1 MAEVFSFP
9 EGRLYLWQAY
19 TGVTASAN
27 ATSGTAI
34 AFAQDST
41 LAFAYGWSDFPNADG
56 SYVRGY
62 TEQHVSLSISHL
74 FGDMAT
80 FKLANSRS
88 ALNARFE
95 AYNSG
100 MSASAQ
106 WTLYSGVV
114 DTFNVVQ
121 SDNASFKASMT
132 FHANI
137 WSAVGQ

>member
-1 MAEVFSFP
+1 MAEVYSFP

-27 ATSGTAI
+27 ATSGSSI

-41 LAFAYGWSDFPNADG
+41 LAFAYGWADFPNADG

-62 TEQHVSLSISHL
+62 TAQHVSLSIAHL

-80 FKLANSRS
+80 FNLANSRS

-95 AYNSG
+95 SYNSG
-100 MSASAQ
+100 VSASAQ
-106 WTLYSGVV
+106 FTLYSGVV

-121 SDNASFKASMT
+121 SDNASFKASLT
-132 FHANI
+132 FHANT
-137 WSAVGQ
+137 WSALGQ